1 MAIAGGDLRHVAARR
16 SRDGLIMDGTKFSHY
31 RILKKLGAGGM
42 GEVYLAEDTKLG
54 RKVAIKILS
63 QEYTTNKDR
72 LHRFEQEAAAA
83 SNLNHP
89 NILTIHEV
97 GSDDGHHF
105 IATEYIDGVTLRQK
119 AAEAPFETKEIL
131 EIAIQIASALEEAHS
146 AGIVHRDIKPDNVM
160 VRRNGYVKV
169 LDFGLAKLTET
180 VDRSALDPDA
190 ATRVMVHTD
199 AGVVMGTSHYMSPE
213 QARGKPVDARSDIWS
228 LGVVIY
234 EMVAGRPPFTGETST
249 DIIVAITQKEPPA
262 LARFAPNVPA
272 ELDWIVN
279 KALRKDRDE
288 RYQTIK
294 ELITDLR
301 RLKQRLEFETELER
315 SSTPDLRTKSPVSM
329 VGVSTVQDHAVT
341 TAEKTVTH
349 VSSAEY
355 IASGIKNH
363 KIIAALIALA
373 LVAAIG
379 AGYYFYSHRTQSLT
393 ERDTVLLTDF
403 VNTTGE
409 PVFDGTLK
417 QALAIQLGQTPFL
430 NLFPEERVRETL
442 RFMGRSPDD
451 RITRDV
457 GREICQRQGIKAM
470 LGGSIARIGSNY
482 VITLEAIDPRSG
494 DPFASEQ
501 VEADQK
507 EKVLASLGTA
517 ASNLRKKL
525 GESLSSI
532 QKYDVAIDQ
541 ATTSSLEALKA
552 YAMGD
557 EERANGRTR
566 ESLVFY
572 KRAVELDPNFAIAHA
587 RIGVHYYNQKEFE
600 TSKQYIQKAYDLR
613 DRVSERERLYIA
625 EKYYNYLTG
634 EIDKATETLQ
644 TWSKL
649 YPDDFVP
656 HNNLSIN
663 YRTVGRYEEALKESL
678 EAVRLRPNNTAA
690 RTNVISNFI
699 ALGRFDEAE
708 QAVGELR
715 RINPDHLLV
724 HFTSFFLA
732 SFRGDQAA
740 IDSELA
746 WAKGKPEEAELT
758 GLSAAYAMYL
768 GKVKQAEQLAKLS
781 VELLKQQN
789 RNENASNV
797 LMNLAGNMVIIGRC
811 QQAKENVDAA
821 MGLFRGGDIS
831 LASTAMIY
839 AACGDS
845 SRAQAMMEA
854 ARAAAPKNTLLASVI
869 SPMFRAELENR
880 RGNTAE
886 AIQLLESVRSYDLG
900 ELTALAN
907 IYSRGHLYLEQRRG
921 KEAAAEFKK
930 ILENRG
936 VNAFSP
942 LHALAHVGLA
952 RAAVISGDTGGA
964 RKAYQDFFALWKDAD
979 PDLPVVVEARKEYE
993 QLK

>member
-1 MAIAGGDLRHVAARR
+1 
-16 SRDGLIMDGTKFSHY
+16 MDGSKVSHY
-31 RILKKLGAGGM
+31 RILEKIGAGGM
-42 GEVYLAEDTKLG
+42 GEVYLAEDMKLG

-63 QEYTTNKDR
+63 EEYTTNKDR

-97 GSDDGHHF
+97 GTDNGHHF
-105 IATEYIDGVTLRQK
+105 IATEYIDGVTLRRK
-119 AAEAPFETKEIL
+119 AAEAPLEIKEIL
-131 EIAIQIASALEEAHS
+131 DIAIQIASALEEAHA

-180 VDRSALDPDA
+180 VDRSPLDPDA
-190 ATRVMVHTD
+190 ATRVLVQTD

-234 EMVAGRPPFTGETST
+234 EMVAGRTPFSGETST
-249 DIIVAITQKEPPA
+249 DVVVSITQKDPPP
-262 LARFAPNVPA
+262 LARFAPSVPP

-294 ELITDLR
+294 ELLTDLR
-301 RLKQRLEFETELER
+301 RVKQRLEFEQELER
-315 SSTPDLRTKSPVSM
+315 SSTPGLVTKST
-329 VGVSTVQDHAVT
+329 VSTVAAPTIQERAMT
-341 TAEKTVTH
+341 TAEKTVSH

-355 IASGIKNH
+355 IATGIKRH
-363 KIIAALIALA
+363 KLVAAIIALA
-373 LVAAIG
+373 IVAAIG
-379 AGYYFYSHRTQSLT
+379 AAYYFYLHRPQPLT

-409 PVFDGTLK
+409 PLFDGTLK
-417 QALAIQLGQTPFL
+417 QALAVQLGQTPFL
-430 NLFPEERVRETL
+430 NLFPEERVQETL
-442 RFMGRSPDD
+442 RFMGRSPND

-470 LGGSIARIGSNY
+470 LAGSIARFGNNY
-482 VITLEAIDPRSG
+482 VITLEAINPRSG

-501 VEADQK
+501 VEAATK
-507 EKVLASLGTA
+507 ENVLTSLGTA

-525 GESLSSI
+525 GESLNSI
-532 QKYDVAIDQ
+532 QKYDAKIEQ

-557 EERANGRTR
+557 EERRKGNAR

-572 KRAVELDPNFAIAHA
+572 KHAVDLDPNFAMGYA
-587 RIGVHYYNQKEFE
+587 RIGVHYFNQEQIE
-600 TSKQYIQKAYDLR
+600 TSKQFIQKAYDLR
-613 DRVSERERLYIA
+613 ERVSERERLYIS
-625 EKYYNYLTG
+625 EKYFNYVTG
-634 EIDKATETLQ
+634 EFDKAVETLQ

-663 YRTVGRYEEALKESL
+663 YKLLGRHEDALRESL
-678 EAVRLRPNNTAA
+678 EAVRLSPTNTSA
-690 RTNVISNFI
+690 RTNVVSNFI

-708 QAVGELR
+708 QALAELR
-715 RINPDHLLV
+715 KLNPEQPIV
-724 HFTSFFLA
+724 HGTAAFLA
-732 SFRGDQAA
+732 FLRGDQPVV
-740 IDSELA
+740 DREME
-746 WAKGKPEEAELT
+746 WAKGKPEEADFT
-758 GLSAAYAMYL
+758 ATRAAAAMYF
-768 GKVKQAEQLAKLS
+768 GKLRESEQFAKRA

-797 LMNLAGNMVIIGRC
+797 LLNVASNLAIVGRC
-811 QQAKENVDAA
+811 QQAKDKVTEAMTLSRGDFGLASAA
-821 MGLFRGGDIS
+821 ML
-831 LASTAMIY
+831 Y
-839 AACGDS
+839 AACGDT
-845 SRAQAMMEA
+845 SRAQSMLDA
-854 ARAAAPKNTLLASVI
+854 ARTVAPKNFFLTSI
-869 SPMFRAELENR
+869 IMPMLRAEIERN

-886 AIQLLESVRSYDLG
+886 AIQLLESLRNYDLG
-900 ELTALAN
+900 RATGLTN
-907 IYSRGHLYLEQRRG
+907 NYSRGLLYLQQRRAN
-921 KEAAAEFKK
+921 EAAAEFTK
-930 ILENRG
+930 IKESRG
-936 VNAFSP
+936 IDEFSP
-942 LHALAHVGLA
+942 FHALAHVGLA
-952 RAAVISGDTGGA
+952 RAAVLNGDTAGA
-964 RKAYQDFFALWKDAD
+964 RKAYQDFFGFWKDAD
-979 PDLPVVVEARKEYE
+979 ADLPVLVEARKEYE